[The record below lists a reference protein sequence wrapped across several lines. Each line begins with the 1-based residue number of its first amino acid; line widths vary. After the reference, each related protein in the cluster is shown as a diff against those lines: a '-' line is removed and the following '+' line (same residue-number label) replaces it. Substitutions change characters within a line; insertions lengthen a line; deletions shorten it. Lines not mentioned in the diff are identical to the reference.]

1 MGLMDRIFMKPG
13 KKKGEYLI
21 EKDGFP
27 PMSKMYAAGAQAER
41 EPGKVEIDPILRV
54 EEAGRIAETRA
65 RELRA
70 REESMPSLEDAAEN
84 EKAEVLRLDA
94 ESDAWS
100 RIAGVFSR
108 TSSEQDGSARL
119 ARLRNELAVL
129 KATNLDKGPEAEV
142 IKLEAIEEIERTLG
156 A

>member
-1 MGLMDRIFMKPG
+1 MKPG
-13 KKKGEYLI
+13 KKKGELLI

-27 PMSKMYAAGAQAER
+27 PMSKMYAAGAQEPER
-41 EPGKVEIDPILRV
+41 EPGKVEVDPILRV
-54 EEAGRIAETRA
+54 EEAGRIAEARA

-70 REESMPSLEDAAEN
+70 KEESTPSLEEAAED
-84 EKAEVLRLDA
+84 EKADVMRLDA

-100 RIAGVFSR
+100 RIAGIFNR
-108 TSSEQDGSARL
+108 ASSERDGSARL